1 MGILKNQLQK
11 SILGLKGSTPGKGP
25 GALPSSKLH
34 NLKSITRSSL
44 DLDGVTPSKYSDNKP
59 V

>member
-11 SILGLKGSTPGKGP
+11 SILGLKGSTPAKRP

-34 NLKSITRSSL
+34 NLKSITRSNL
-44 DLDGVTPSKYSDNKP
+44 DLDGITPSKYSDNKP